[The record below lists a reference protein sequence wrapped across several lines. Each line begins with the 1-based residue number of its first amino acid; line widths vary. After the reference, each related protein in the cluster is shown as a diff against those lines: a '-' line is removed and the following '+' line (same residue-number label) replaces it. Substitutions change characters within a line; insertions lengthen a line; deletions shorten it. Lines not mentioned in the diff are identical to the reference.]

1 MSVFDFNNKNKYK
14 TKFSVG
20 IFDNSFSNSLF
31 GDMLVTPFEK
41 VLKILNKVKFCL
53 DTYNEST
60 LSDQIKYVISKI
72 ESRKLYS
79 YDNEIEKIEDIN
91 DNKDDIKN
99 FIDTLNEYS
108 ERPVN
113 FNQTHYSNN
122 NVGRKTVNISRTKKQ
137 RFNTVQVDKNV
148 DIVESLKNQ
157 LKQSELEK
165 IKEEKEVKINNENV
179 EIKKDRRNLDELTL
193 NDQLI
198 EVNYYQNQIDSEIN
212 NEIDQHLIKQHKENI
227 SSKKF
232 DIFDFYSKTKEKSFE
247 VLIRFML
254 KDLGLYQ
261 LINLGNLENFC
272 NVIKNGYDKKPQYH
286 NEIHGVDVGHTL
298 YSFMIHSKFFEK
310 SLKFSKINILSIIL
324 AGFCHDIGHPGY
336 NNAFHMNSLSSFSV
350 TYNDRSVLE
359 NYHASE
365 SSRLLLVPE
374 NNILDLLDKS
384 SFKLF
389 RKQFLEAILSTDM
402 TYHMK
407 TNSIIKTRLLG
418 LGISHGYNIENLVS
432 DESKIDIHQEIINFL
447 IHTADLGHN
456 SKPFETSFR
465 WVCNLSEEFWNQGD
479 VEKELGLPIS
489 FLCDRSTSD
498 VPKSQIGFI
507 KGILIPSFEILL
519 DMFPELDF
527 MMDNIND
534 NLDQWTKMTNDEFNK
549 KKTMLEKSS
558 SELSDNNDKD
568 KGENKRKN
576 KRIEFSTNKSKA
588 SSLKFEIHYQLINL
602 DETIIDT

>member
-1 MSVFDFNNKNKYK
+1 MSVFEFNNKLNYK

-20 IFDNSFSNSLF
+20 IFDHSFSNSLF

-53 DTYNEST
+53 DTYNESS
-60 LSDQIKYVISKI
+60 LSEQIKYVISKI

-91 DNKDDIKN
+91 DNKEDIKN

-113 FNQTHYSNN
+113 FNQTNYSSKD
-122 NVGRKTVNISRTKKQ
+122 VGKRTANLPRNKKQ

-148 DIVESLKNQ
+148 DIMESLKNK

-165 IKEEKEVKINNENV
+165 IKEEKDIKTNNEIIENKITKRKL
-179 EIKKDRRNLDELTL
+179 EDLSL
-193 NDQLI
+193 NEQLI
-198 EVNYYQNQIDSEIN
+198 EVNYYQNLNDNEIS
-212 NEIDQHLIKQHKENI
+212 NEIDAHLIKNLKENV
-227 SSKKF
+227 SSKNF
-232 DIFDFYSKTKEKSFE
+232 DIFSFYTKFQDKSFE
-247 VLIRFML
+247 TLVRFIL
-254 KDLGLYQ
+254 KDLNLYN

-272 NVIKNGYDKKPQYH
+272 NVIKNGYDKKPKYH

-298 YSFMIHSKFFEK
+298 YSFITHSKNFEQ
-310 SLKFSKINILSIIL
+310 SLKFTKVNILSMIL
-324 AGFCHDIGHPGY
+324 AAFCHDIGHPGY
-336 NNAFHMNSLSSFSV
+336 NNAFHMNSLSSFSI

-365 SSRLLLVPE
+365 SSRLLLIPE
-374 NNILDLLDKS
+374 NNILDMLDKS
-384 SFKLF
+384 SFKIF
-389 RKQFLEAILSTDM
+389 RKQFIEAILSTDM
-402 TYHMK
+402 THHMK

-432 DESKIDIHQEIINFL
+432 DDCKMDNHQEIINFL
-447 IHTADLGHN
+447 IHTADLAHN
-456 SKPFETSFR
+456 SKPFEISFK

-479 VEKELGLPIS
+479 VEKELNLPIS

-498 VPKSQIGFI
+498 VPKSQIGFL

-519 DMFPELDF
+519 DMFPELIYT
-527 MMDNIND
+527 MENINN
-534 NLDQWTKMTNDEFNK
+534 NLDQWTKMNNDEFQSK
-549 KKTMLEKSS
+549 KILMEKSS
-558 SELSDNNDKD
+558 ESED
-568 KGENKRKN
+568 GVGKRKN
-576 KRIEFSTNKSKA
+576 KKIEFSTNKSKA